1 MKIVLNLMLIVL
13 IAGFTPLLN
22 HNLICWPNH
31 MPHHQQPQ
39 YQTIIGHQNKM
50 ILFIIDFNSFM
61 CPACLDSFLEFY
73 YLVSPWLGESSVWGV
88 LVTDNKSPTKDEETT
103 IKIAAKKAKGFLTAN
118 KLQFPLIVDRFHIF
132 GQLSEKGTAVILYDA
147 SHKIIKKY
155 IFPLAPSQLKEIM
168 GYIQD

>member
-13 IAGFTPLLN
+13 IAGFTLLLN

-73 YLVSPWLGESSVWGV
+73 YTLSLPGWVKALSGV
-88 LVTDNKSPTKDEETT
+88 FLLLTT
-103 IKIAAKKAKGFLTAN
+103 NHQPKMKKQQSK
-118 KLQFPLIVDRFHIF
+118 
-132 GQLSEKGTAVILYDA
+132 
-147 SHKIIKKY
+147 
-155 IFPLAPSQLKEIM
+155 
-168 GYIQD
+168 